1 MLNKIEDIKY
11 ILLSAMT
18 ETLDNDFIEISNSL

>member
-18 ETLDNDFIEISNSL
+18 ETLHNDFLEISN